1 MIYKFGTTRELADL
15 LRSMAEMP
23 IEFEDIGAV
32 QGLVH
37 KGTFYLAE
45 EAATLL
51 KDLEKKTPKKKA
63 A

>member
-1 MIYKFGTTRELADL
+1 
-15 LRSMAEMP
+15 MAEMP